1 MTISFVPCLWYSAHV
16 EEAARFYAS
25 VVPNSAI
32 TRISTLPVDTPSGRA
47 GTVKLVEFTLA
58 GTPMM
63 AFAGG
68 PHHEFNDAISLMLIC
83 DTQNEIDHLWNG
95 LLADGGKPVACGWLK
110 DRFGVSWQI
119 TPRCLGDMVAVG
131 GAGGAA
137 ATLAMMQMVKL
148 DIATLEA
155 AFNSAAE

>member
-1 MTISFVPCLWYSAHV
+1 MTIAFVPCLWYSAHV

-25 VVPNSAI
+25 VVPNSTI
-32 TRISTLPVDTPSGRA
+32 TRISTLPVDTPSGPA

-58 GTPMM
+58 GTPVTG
-63 AFAGG
+63 FAGG
-68 PHHEFNDAISLMLIC
+68 PHHDFNDAISLMLIS
-83 DTQNEIDHLWNG
+83 DTQDEIDRMWNG

-119 TPRCLGDMVAVG
+119 TPKRLGDMIAKG
-131 GAGGAA
+131 GAGAAA
-137 ATLAMMQMVKL
+137 ATLAMMQMVKM

-155 AFNSAAE
+155 AFAGAEK